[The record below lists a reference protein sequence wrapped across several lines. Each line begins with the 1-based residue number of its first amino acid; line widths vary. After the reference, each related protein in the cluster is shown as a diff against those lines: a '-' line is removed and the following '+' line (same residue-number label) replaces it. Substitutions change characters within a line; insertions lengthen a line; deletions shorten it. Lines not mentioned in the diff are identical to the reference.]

1 MLLHSF
7 FYPSSILP
15 QVLIINIRFQFNHQ
29 LFLYVICNLKRQVRV
44 VVICYVCFT
53 EAEGGVCTEI
63 QGSCLE
69 TSSCT
74 RLCLESKGDKMVKS
88 ECRPPEVNPGTP
100 PISYTM
106 CFCSYICDQTSEE
119 TMWSSSSL
127 FPSDFWF
134 PLLFNLSLF
143 SLFMW
148 KSNCLRFALHHQY
161 SMI

>member
-1 MLLHSF
+1 MDSLRFTTVAVALLLLSFLHS
-7 FYPSSILP
+7 P
-15 QVLIINIRFQFNHQ
+15 
-29 LFLYVICNLKRQVRV
+29 
-44 VVICYVCFT
+44 T

-119 TMWSSSSL
+119 TM
-127 FPSDFWF
+127 
-134 PLLFNLSLF
+134 
-143 SLFMW
+143 
-148 KSNCLRFALHHQY
+148 
-161 SMI
+161 